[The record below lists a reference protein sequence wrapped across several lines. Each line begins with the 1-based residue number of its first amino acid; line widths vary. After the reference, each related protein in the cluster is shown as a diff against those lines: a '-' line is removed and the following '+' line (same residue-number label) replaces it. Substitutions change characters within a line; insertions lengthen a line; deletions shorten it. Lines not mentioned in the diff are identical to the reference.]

1 MRRKDFW
8 SVVGLVLALW
18 AATFIVGH
26 LCGCIDS
33 KTAKEHAAEGA
44 YLAEHMKCVQTYDT
58 NDEINRCRD
67 EVRRR
72 WGIVTTV
79 RDAGGD
85 R

>member
-1 MRRKDFW
+1 MRRNFW
-8 SVVGLVLALW
+8 DVLAMVLALLGLVF
-18 AATFIVGH
+18 TIGYV
-26 LCGCIDS
+26 CGCADAKS
-33 KTAKEHAAEGA
+33 AKEAAAEGA

-58 NDEINRCRD
+58 NDEINTCRD